1 MSATSRYSNTKRLLE
16 SSGNS
21 YILNLELAS
30 SRVRNVI
37 VNCLHILIDINE
49 LIYC

>member
-1 MSATSRYSNTKRLLE
+1 MSATSRYSNIKRLLE
-16 SSGNS
+16 RSGNTHTHK
-21 YILNLELAS
+21 LELAS